1 MLIVIIA
8 MTVVSLPVV
17 VSIFFIF
24 YKSYIFFAEKYAR
37 PAIETPIE
45 NLSFSNRRAT
55 ASDDEIAAV
64 ISAAVSVYLQ
74 KK

>member
-8 MTVVSLPVV
+8 MCIVSAPVV

-24 YKSYIFFAEKYAR
+24 YKSYIYFAQKYAR

-45 NLSFSNRRAT
+45 NLSFTNRR
-55 ASDDEIAAV
+55 SSNDDEIVAV
-64 ISAAVSVYLQ
+64 ISAAVNVYLQ